1 MRWLRWSV
9 ITLAVLGL
17 AGCLY
22 VGLFGSAVVRDE
34 GGEVVVAV
42 ITNDREEQ
50 ALLRLPGGLFF
61 AVPKMEGT
69 IELRCRDGS
78 RRQWG
83 YVTGHMHT
91 WLRVEPGAG
100 CGRIVEDR

>member
-1 MRWLRWSV
+1 MRWLRWSF

-17 AGCLY
+17 AACLY
-22 VGLFGSAVVRDE
+22 VGVFGSAVVQDE
-34 GGEVVVAV
+34 TGEVVAAV

-50 ALLRLPGGLFF
+50 TLLRLPGGLFF

-69 IELRCRDGS
+69 IEIRCRDGS
-78 RRQWG
+78 RQRWG

-91 WLRVEPGAG
+91 RLRVEPGAG
-100 CGRIVEDR
+100 CGRLVEAR